1 MTHIIYVIGLNPAR
15 PLICSFVK
23 RNRKFYKI
31 PKSCFDFLVSSIN
44 STYRTK
50 FDCSYIPP
58 RCLEVDES
66 LAGPWDQTAN
76 NLGSPARSFSLDMKG
91 TIINKLLSYPPRPRT
106 HRAPDPPN
114 PRPDGIRPSA
124 LACG

>member
-58 RCLEVDES
+58 RRLEVDES
-66 LAGPWDQTAN
+66 LAGPWDQTPN
-76 NLGSPARSFSLDMKG
+76 NLVSPAQSFSLDMKR
-91 TIINKLLSYPPRPRT
+91 IITNYEENCGKGAEVFGQWFNASYKKE
-106 HRAPDPPN
+106 
-114 PRPDGIRPSA
+114 
-124 LACG
+124 